1 MTDCIHLVLLS
12 LGKAGMYGIDL
23 DKFII
28 SRTIFKLKV
37 LNWVRI
43 TTFNIEFLS
52 ISASIVVFMDGIIV
66 VSRADIF
73 SFLQL

>member
-1 MTDCIHLVLLS
+1 MGCIHLVLLS
-12 LGKAGMYGIDL
+12 LVKEGMYGNDL

-28 SRTIFKLKV
+28 SRTIFKSNILI
-37 LNWVRI
+37 WVGI
-43 TTFNIEFLS
+43 STFNIELFS
-52 ISASIVVFMDGIIV
+52 ISASIVVFMGGMVV

>member
-1 MTDCIHLVLLS
+1 MDCIHLVLLS
-12 LGKAGMYGIDL
+12 LVKAGMYGNDL

-52 ISASIVVFMDGIIV
+52 ISASIVVFMDGIMV